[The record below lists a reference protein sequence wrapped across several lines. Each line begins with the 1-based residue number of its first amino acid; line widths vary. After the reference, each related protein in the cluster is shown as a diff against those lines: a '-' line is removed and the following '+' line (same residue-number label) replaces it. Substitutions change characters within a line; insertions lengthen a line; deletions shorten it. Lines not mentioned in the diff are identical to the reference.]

1 MNAADLCKAKCQGS
15 QIIKI
20 TEGVIDLRVQ
30 WIPGHK
36 DFALNKKA
44 NKLAKKAMKGESN
57 SNTNLPKLLRQPLP
71 FSMAAIKQY
80 LRNKVQNR
88 WKCRWKMSPCYQRTW
103 TINKSTPSK
112 YWPKLVA
119 NLLWAQAS
127 LIFQLHS
134 RHIGINKYP
143 HCIKHIASPICTNCN
158 NGSVKTIQY
167 FLFECTKYSQG
178 RHTLHRSLQH
188 HALNPAYLL
197 FNPDMMLLVL
207 KYIHAT
213 RHLEKTF
220 GEVHSGAQ

>member
-1 MNAADLCKAKCQGS
+1 
-15 QIIKI
+15 
-20 TEGVIDLRVQ
+20 
-30 WIPGHK
+30 
-36 DFALNKKA
+36 
-44 NKLAKKAMKGESN
+44 MKGESN

-88 WKCRWKMSPCYQRTW
+88 WKCGWKMSPYYQRTW

-158 NGSVKTIQY
+158 NGSAKTIQY